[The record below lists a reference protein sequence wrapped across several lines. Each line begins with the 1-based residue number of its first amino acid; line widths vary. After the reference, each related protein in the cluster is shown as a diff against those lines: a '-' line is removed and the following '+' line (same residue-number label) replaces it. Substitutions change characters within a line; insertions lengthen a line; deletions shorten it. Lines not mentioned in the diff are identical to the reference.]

1 MLDPQSELDV
11 FEKIPKEKIT
21 EFGNLLDERILYMR
35 PNPSEIERVLG
46 DGFGLDATAK
56 LIHVFYNFF
65 IGKRNPDKIFKI
77 IDTSK
82 LDEEKKGV
90 KKNSSNN
97 SQ

>member
-21 EFGNLLDERILYMR
+21 ELGNLLDERILHTR

-46 DGFGLDATAK
+46 DGFGLDTTAK

-82 LDEEKKGV
+82 MKRKKRC
-90 KKNSSNN
+90 
-97 SQ
+97 